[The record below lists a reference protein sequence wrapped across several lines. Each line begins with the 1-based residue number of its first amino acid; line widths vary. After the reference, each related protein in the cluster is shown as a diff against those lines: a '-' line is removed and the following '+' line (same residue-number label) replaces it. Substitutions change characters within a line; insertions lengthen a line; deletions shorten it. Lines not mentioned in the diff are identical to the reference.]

1 MTVNIENVEK
11 EIVSELKISKEEAK
25 VFVSIVE
32 KGKMDLEQISNISGS
47 SIKEAKRIAES
58 LITKGMIIEFSSS
71 EYESLHPRFAI
82 TNRYKKRCQE
92 DNITFKKNMKIDNI
106 GKILERP
113 YDHAR
118 TKYGHSTP

>member
-118 TKYGHSTP
+118 TKYGHTIP